1 MLHFVELCIAEWLIC
16 ILPLSQLVCQ
26 FPFIQTVNQTTLPI
40 VILTVFWQ
48 HCPGSYGEK
57 KIKEKIMQTTVF
69 TLKSKINQVIHDSE
83 GMFHIYYM

>member
-57 KIKEKIMQTTVF
+57 NQGKNHANHCFYLKI
-69 TLKSKINQVIHDSE
+69 
-83 GMFHIYYM
+83 

>member
-57 KIKEKIMQTTVF
+57 NQSKNHANHCFYLKI
-69 TLKSKINQVIHDSE
+69 
-83 GMFHIYYM
+83 

>member
-57 KIKEKIMQTTVF
+57 KIKEKNHANHCF
-69 TLKSKINQVIHDSE
+69 CLKI
-83 GMFHIYYM
+83 

>member
-48 HCPGSYGEK
+48 HFPGSYGEK
-57 KIKEKIMQTTVF
+57 IKVKVMQTTVF

>member
-57 KIKEKIMQTTVF
+57 KSIKIMQTTVF
-69 TLKSKINQVIHDSE
+69 TLKSKINQVIDDSE

>member
-57 KIKEKIMQTTVF
+57 KIMQTTVF

>member
-48 HCPGSYGEK
+48 HFPGSYGGK
-57 KIKEKIMQTTVF
+57 NQSKSHANHCFYLKI
-69 TLKSKINQVIHDSE
+69 
-83 GMFHIYYM
+83 

>member
-57 KIKEKIMQTTVF
+57 KNQDKNHANHCFYLKI
-69 TLKSKINQVIHDSE
+69 
-83 GMFHIYYM
+83 